1 MPAPRRASAQA
12 AAVAAAHKV
21 LVTYVPS
28 AQTTLDA
35 AYAAS
40 LAKLPDG
47 KAKSRGITYG
57 SRVADNL
64 IRLRAD
70 DGRNAPH
77 PVHPTRR
84 PRGVAAHPAGVRAD
98 GRPLDGLC
106 DAAAGPQS
114 HPVRP
119 TASAGAHLQALHP

>member
-1 MPAPRRASAQA
+1 M
-12 AAVAAAHKV
+12 
-21 LVTYVPS
+21 TNVPS

-70 DGRNAPH
+70 DGRNAPIQFSQ
-77 PVHPTRR
+77 PAAP
-84 PRGVAAHPAGVRAD
+84 GVW
-98 GRPLDGLC
+98 
-106 DAAAGPQS
+106 
-114 HPVRP
+114 RP
-119 TASAGAHLQALHP
+119 TPPGFAPMVDPGWAL

>member
-1 MPAPRRASAQA
+1 M
-12 AAVAAAHKV
+12 
-21 LVTYVPS
+21 TYVPS

-70 DGRNAPH
+70 DGRNAPIQFTQ
-77 PVHPTRR
+77 PAAP
-84 PRGVAAHPAGVRAD
+84 GVW
-98 GRPLDGLC
+98 
-106 DAAAGPQS
+106 
-114 HPVRP
+114 RP
-119 TASAGAHLQALHP
+119 TPPGFAPMVDPGWAL